1 MIASIIEIGEKVAEI
16 KMPAHWINLESSIE
30 VYENAKAS
38 GAKKGYMVQ
47 LTDILTRA
55 FTQAVMARTKTVLK
69 RVSKLLLVGRM
80 VEK

>member
-1 MIASIIEIGEKVAEI
+1 
-16 KMPAHWINLESSIE
+16 
-30 VYENAKAS
+30 
-38 GAKKGYMVQ
+38 MVHGHKYT
-47 LTDILTRA
+47 LIDRKEDILTRA

>member
-47 LTDILTRA
+47 LIEK
-55 FTQAVMARTKTVLK
+55 KTF
-69 RVSKLLLVGRM
+69 SP
-80 VEK
+80 EH